1 MEKQTNKT
9 VMYADGILPLA
20 SLPSALESFIWG
32 EQKERGKIGERFSAP
47 PAPAMVPCPGS
58 IAKAE
63 GHGRHTLCN
72 QVLPS

>member
-32 EQKERGKIGERFSAP
+32 EQKERGKIGESFPAS
-47 PAPAMVPCPGS
+47 PAPAMVPSLPGKHCKGRRTW
-58 IAKAE
+58 KA
-63 GHGRHTLCN
+63 HSL
-72 QVLPS
+72 